1 MKKYKVLATPR
12 SFAATDPAPVQ
23 LLEENDCEVIRLP
36 TNGHTLEEDL
46 AVFLPEADAIIAGL
60 ETYDKETLLKGKKLK
75 LISRY
80 GVGYDKVDLPAA
92 RQLGILVSNTPGAN
106 SDSVADFTFALMLNM
121 ARNICH
127 MDTAVRAGKQE
138 KPVSG
143 LEVWGKTIGVIGTG
157 RIGKGV
163 VQRAAGFNMN
173 ILANDAYPDHA
184 FLERFGGQYVD
195 LDRIY
200 READFITIHAPLTD
214 TTKNMIN
221 ERALSMMKPTAV
233 LINAARG
240 GIVDEA
246 ALYMALKEHRI
257 YGAALDATEIE
268 PACGSPLALLDN
280 CILTPHAG
288 AATREASLKMGLLAA
303 QNVIDVLRG
312 KECRYI
318 VNE

>member
-80 GVGYDKVDLPAA
+80 GVGYDKVDLLAA

-121 ARNICH
+121 ARNICP

-184 FLERFGGQYVD
+184 FLERFGGQYVE
-195 LDRIY
+195 DR
-200 READFITIHAPLTD
+200 
-214 TTKNMIN
+214 K
-221 ERALSMMKPTAV
+221 SV
-233 LINAARG
+233 
-240 GIVDEA
+240 V
-246 ALYMALKEHRI
+246 
-257 YGAALDATEIE
+257 
-268 PACGSPLALLDN
+268 
-280 CILTPHAG
+280 
-288 AATREASLKMGLLAA
+288 
-303 QNVIDVLRG
+303 
-312 KECRYI
+312 
-318 VNE
+318 

>member
-36 TNGHTLEEDL
+36 INGHTLEEDL

-214 TTKNMIN
+214 TTNNMIN
-221 ERALSMMKPTAV
+221 ERVLSMMKPTAV

-268 PACGSPLALLDN
+268 PTCGSPLALLDN